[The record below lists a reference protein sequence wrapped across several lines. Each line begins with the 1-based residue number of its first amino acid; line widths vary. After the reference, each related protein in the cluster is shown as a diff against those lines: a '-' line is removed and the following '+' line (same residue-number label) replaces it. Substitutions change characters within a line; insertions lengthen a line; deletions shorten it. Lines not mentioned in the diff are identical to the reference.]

1 MVAERDDSERLRG
14 GPEILRSRGPK
25 FPRSINKNKNK
36 SLPLKKVLLIAIVT
50 YLTDK
55 LANSFKKFE
64 RLILKSIQV
73 NNEK

>member
-36 SLPLKKVLLIAIVT
+36 SLPLKNCDRQACKLLQ
-50 YLTDK
+50 
-55 LANSFKKFE
+55 KFE

-73 NNEK
+73 NNE

>member
-55 LANSFKKFE
+55 LANSCKN
-64 RLILKSIQV
+64 LKG
-73 NNEK
+73 

>member
-25 FPRSINKNKNK
+25 FPMFINKNK

-55 LANSFKKFE
+55 LANSCKN
-64 RLILKSIQV
+64 LKG
-73 NNEK
+73 